1 MQRSDLQSARAS
13 IVALVCLSA
22 CHSAQHGKPTSQTAL
37 QPDPSAA
44 AKNFFTNHYGFYH
57 EDPSL
62 RRALLTPRFFRA
74 LKHEYD
80 NCTTSGMIGALD
92 CDPWTNAQDGNVSEP
107 FVFKTI
113 KSQNS
118 ESTVRFDYTFTL
130 GPKIARP
137 QFVLLK
143 FQSASPDANWKLA
156 DFITPNHESLIDLLE
171 RNP

>member
-1 MQRSDLQSARAS
+1 MQRSNLLNLTTA
-13 IVALVCLSA
+13 ICALACLSA
-22 CHSAQHGKPTSQTAL
+22 CDSAHHGKPTSQTAL

-44 AKNFFTNHYGFYH
+44 AKRFFTSHYDFYY

-62 RRALLTPRFFRA
+62 RRALLMPRFFRA

-80 NCTTSGMIGALD
+80 SCTTTGQVGALD

-107 FVFKTI
+107 FVFTTI

-118 ESTVRFDYTFTL
+118 EATVRFDYTFTL

-143 FQSASPDANWKLA
+143 FQSVSPDANWNLA